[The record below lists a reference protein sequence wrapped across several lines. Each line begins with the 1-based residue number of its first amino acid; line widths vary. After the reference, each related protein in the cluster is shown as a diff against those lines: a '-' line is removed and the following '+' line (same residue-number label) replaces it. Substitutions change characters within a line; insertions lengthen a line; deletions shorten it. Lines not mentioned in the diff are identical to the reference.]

1 METNNKPNGL
11 AIASLVVSCLAMLS
25 CCIWQIQIFLGMFGL
40 VLGILALRSGNKNY
54 SDLGIAGIVVG
65 AMAVAIGIAIAVMS
79 LLMITSGEP
88 TTPGNVTPDTFEN
101 GKEATD
107 SVMMAL
113 RSIGCRLQ

>member
-1 METNNKPNGL
+1 
-11 AIASLVVSCLAMLS
+11 MLS

-54 SDLGIAGIVVG
+54 ADLGIAGIVVG
-65 AMAVAIGIAIAVMS
+65 GMAAALGIAIAVMS
-79 LLMITSGEP
+79 LLMITAGEP
-88 TTPGNVTPDTFEN
+88 TAPGNVSPDTFEN

-113 RSIGCRLQ
+113 RGIWCRL